1 VGTLLGLAATVY
13 LVLHFLVF
21 AKVGAGRAE
30 RELKREFAARSV
42 HCEDGRYGWDYD
54 CVIRPADGS
63 AFDISVNVDRNGIT
77 EESAP

>member
-1 VGTLLGLAATVY
+1 
-13 LVLHFLVF
+13 VF
-21 AKVGAGRAE
+21 AKISAGRTE
-30 RELKREFAARSV
+30 RELEREFAASSV

-63 AFDISVNVDRNGIT
+63 AFSISVRVDRNGIT